1 MLDRVPG
8 GFRRGFW
15 LRSSDSKIQ
24 VAPKKSDA
32 SVSARSSTDNATDNA
47 TDNVPTSNKTFLN
60 YPPAFI
66 CSFLLTLSALCF
78 IFKTAIEKLKKRE
91 NSVDPTL
98 QLIKTGKQIPA

>member
-1 MLDRVPG
+1 MLDR
-8 GFRRGFW
+8 FQED
-15 LRSSDSKIQ
+15 SDEASDSEVLTPKFYQ
-24 VAPKKSDA
+24 VAPKKCDA
-32 SVSARSSTDNATDNA
+32 SVSARSSTDNA

-66 CSFLLTLSALCF
+66 CSFLLTLSSLCF
-78 IFKTAIEKLKKRE
+78 IFKSAIEKLKKE